1 MASPNLSKEQPF
13 LLWTDRRKVA
23 IEAHADGVLIRSL
36 APDIFRPYLTS
47 DWRRLT
53 SPMAMRNFSN
63 DLPLLQQN
71 QLISARGD
79 DLFVPIPALYTIVR
93 EEIPLFLRI
102 LRACPLSL
110 RVASVGV
117 PGQERFAFKYAWY
130 RGSQEVY
137 PSALGAFVS
146 LQDSPYLLDYA
157 QYNAIRAIN
166 DYNALAVEERIPERG
181 FRVIAEL
188 HKHREHSDI
197 TLDEFLEGEHVI
209 TPSKVGVRVHK
220 DGTDSVSL
228 YPVFEGV
235 ETDSMRTVFMSRGEV
250 DGIYDVPRSEGGRQR
265 VLVSEDIQ
273 EVLQDL
279 RKARRVSGHRAKLI
293 EQAPISVL
301 RDGVNRDVLDGSFSP
316 RVIGLT
322 DMPISQISK
331 RSSQSHEWIEREESA
346 DKNHNEAVSE
356 GSIQDHVYGDQ
367 ETLSS
372 FKPTYRIL
380 QILTNEEEV
389 EFAQGDRNT
398 NLLNSA
404 VPAPV
409 LPRSL
414 VSNRINH
421 KKETVPFSLKDH
433 QRVGVAWLQ
442 DLFRN
447 RSSHQGCLLADDM
460 GLGKTLQ
467 LLTFMASV
475 VEGKLGFEWPKE
487 PPYEPILVIAPMI
500 LFENWL
506 GEIENSFWPS
516 PFGDILTL
524 HSSELVRLRRPN
536 SGNTHELKL
545 EESILEL
552 DRIRNHRVVLTNY
565 ETVRNYQHSLGK
577 IQWSIVVADE
587 AQEIKTRSI
596 TSVAVKALK
605 SHFNIA
611 STGTPVENRL
621 LDLWNIVDFVQPGTL
636 LGAAEKFR
644 DEYETPMSSDDQ
656 EARMTASDKLRE
668 DLGYNRPG
676 GAVLRRD
683 KKNELKDLPA
693 KHIRKIECDLSRE
706 EVELYSDLRQR
717 IKDTRGR
724 GAHLSLIANDLKYLF
739 NHPRLYKG
747 NYDVSNPAALL
758 AECSKLKKLLETL
771 EGIKKLGQKVLIFSD
786 RRHMQAIL
794 AEVIEYALKIRPV
807 IINSLTGT
815 GSVGSEKSRANLIR
829 QFEAVDGFNVI
840 ILSPQCAGVGLT
852 ITGANHVIHY
862 GRWWNP
868 AVENQATDRA
878 YRIGQSLPV
887 FVYYLIA
894 KDPSGTIPRTF
905 DQILDDLLA
914 SKAGIAEDFLSGASH
929 CEINESEVFDEIM
942 RGPAAPRS
950 AAATFNKAQDLEALD
965 PHIFEELCGMCLE
978 KQGYSTIV
986 APKSNDGGVDV
997 LAWNSDE
1004 IRLVQCKHS
1013 SSSGAI
1019 TEDFIDDLLGGEQTF
1034 QRELQRVAKGRY
1046 KTLAV
1051 MTNGRV
1057 PFLRRGEIR
1066 RQGIKIVQGGDLLKQ
1081 LQSTPI
1087 SYGDLSAYR
1096 TRRCTSR
1103 KEFLERLARIVY

>member
-1 MASPNLSKEQPF
+1 MDE
-13 LLWTDRRKVA
+13 
-23 IEAHADGVLIRSL
+23 
-36 APDIFRPYLTS
+36 
-47 DWRRLT
+47 
-53 SPMAMRNFSN
+53 
-63 DLPLLQQN
+63 
-71 QLISARGD
+71 
-79 DLFVPIPALYTIVR
+79 
-93 EEIPLFLRI
+93 
-102 LRACPLSL
+102 
-110 RVASVGV
+110 
-117 PGQERFAFKYAWY
+117 
-130 RGSQEVY
+130 
-137 PSALGAFVS
+137 
-146 LQDSPYLLDYA
+146 A
-157 QYNAIRAIN
+157 QYNTLRAVD
-166 DYNALAVEERIPERG
+166 DYNSLAVDERNPEKG

-188 HKHREHSDI
+188 HKHKEFADI
-197 TLDEFLEGEHVI
+197 TLDQFLEGEHVI
-209 TPSKVGVRVHK
+209 APSKVGVRVHR
-220 DGTDSVSL
+220 DGADSVSL

-235 ETDSMRTVFMSRGEV
+235 EADSMRTVFMSQSEV
-250 DGIYDVPRSEGGRQR
+250 DGIYDLPRREGGRQR

-279 RKARRVSGHRAKLI
+279 RKARRISGDRAKLI
-293 EQAPISVL
+293 EQAPITVL

-331 RSSQSHEWIEREESA
+331 QATAPNQWVEREEAS
-346 DKNHNEAVSE
+346 DKSPTDSVSE
-356 GSIQDHVYGDQ
+356 GSTLDQGYGDQ
-367 ETLSS
+367 EDLSS
-372 FKPTYRIL
+372 FKPTYRVL

-389 EFAQGDRNT
+389 EFSPGDKTSGDHSNT
-398 NLLNSA
+398 L
-404 VPAPV
+404 PAPL

-414 VSNRINH
+414 VSHRINH
-421 KKETVPFSLKDH
+421 KRETVPFSLKEH
-433 QRVGVAWLQ
+433 QRVGVSWLQ

-447 RSSHQGCLLADDM
+447 RSSHKGCVLADDM

-475 VEGKLGFEWPKE
+475 VEGKVGFDWPKE
-487 PPYEPILVIAPMI
+487 PPYEPILIIAPMI
-500 LFENWL
+500 LFDNWIR
-506 GEIENSFWPS
+506 EIDSSFWPS
-516 PFGDILTL
+516 PFREILTL
-524 HSSELVRLRRPN
+524 HGEELKRLRCPN

-552 DRIRNHRVVLTNY
+552 DRIIRHPVVLTNY

-587 AQEIKTRSI
+587 AQEIKSKSI
-596 TSVAVKALK
+596 TSIAVKALK

-644 DEYETPMSSDDQ
+644 DEYETPMSSDNQ
-656 EARMTASDKLRE
+656 EARISAGDKLRE
-668 DLGYNRPG
+668 SLGYNRPR
-676 GAVLRRD
+676 GAILRRD

-693 KHIRKIECDLSRE
+693 KHIQKIECDLSKE

-717 IKDTRGR
+717 LKDTVGRGR
-724 GAHLSLIANDLKYLF
+724 HLTLIANDLKYLF

-747 NYDVSNPAALL
+747 NSDVSNPASLL
-758 AECSKLKKLLETL
+758 AESSKLRKLLGTL
-771 EGIKKLGQKVLIFSD
+771 EEIKKLGQKVLIFSD

-794 AEVIEYALKIRPV
+794 AEVIEYSFKIRPI

-815 GSVGSEKSRANLIR
+815 GSVGSERSRASLIR
-829 QFEAVDGFNVI
+829 QFEAVEGFNVI

-878 YRIGQSLPV
+878 YRIGQNLPV
-887 FVYYLIA
+887 FVYHLIA
-894 KDPSGTIPRTF
+894 KDPSGAIPRTF

-914 SKAGIAEDFLSGASH
+914 SKAGIAEDFLSGANQ
-929 CEINESEVFDEIM
+929 CEVNESEVFAEIM
-942 RGPAAPRS
+942 RGPDTPRS
-950 AAATFNKAQDLEALD
+950 GSAAFNRTQDLEALD

-997 LAWNSDE
+997 LAWNGEE

-1013 SSSGAI
+1013 SSSGPI

-1034 QRELQRVAKGRY
+1034 QRELQRVAKGRT
-1046 KTLAV
+1046 KTLSI

-1057 PFLRRGEIR
+1057 PFIKRGEIR
-1066 RQGIKIVQGGDLLKQ
+1066 RQGIVIVQGGDLLKQ
-1081 LQSTPI
+1081 LQNTPI
-1087 SYGDLSAYR
+1087 TYGDLSAYR

-1103 KEFLERLARIVY
+1103 REFVERMARIVY